1 MFDRLRSRTLG
12 YRHSELGYLISVVL
26 EFLSSMLQ
34 PQSLTLV
41 SCWPFSPSSALRNT
55 STRATQ
61 YGVVA
66 SAKLSYHS
74 VTSIIFISIFFLSVF
89 FFLSFSR
96 HRVPSCF
103 LAHPPFLTAFDPVS
117 DLFPH
122 TLPAKRL
129 LLSSNSVTS
138 RSSPM
143 ETSAVQCPLTPP
155 VCIAFIYSS

>member
-12 YRHSELGYLISVVL
+12 CRHSELGYLISVVL

-41 SCWPFSPSSALRNT
+41 SCCPFPPSSALRNT

-61 YGVVA
+61 YDVVA

-89 FFLSFSR
+89 FFSLS
-96 HRVPSCF
+96 
-103 LAHPPFLTAFDPVS
+103 LAIEFHQVFWLTLLSSPPLTRS
-117 DLFPH
+117 LICFPH

-143 ETSAVQCPLTPP
+143 ET
-155 VCIAFIYSS
+155 